1 MIKEVLDVI
10 NKLDKSKVNL
20 PLRTG
25 GTKVE
30 KALKDIQKRLPEL
43 DQPKQALLAIL
54 LQHQSLTRFT
64 DQELKRVSEL
74 RLELLDNNVNE
85 TPVRAIKSNMGFY
98 DTGSYRVNT
107 QLAKANVNSNH
118 LNYLIASRT
127 KNIERLLLE
136 LIS

>member
-1 MIKEVLDVI
+1 MIREVLDVI
-10 NKLDKSKVNL
+10 NKLDKSKVDL

-30 KALKDIQKRLPEL
+30 STLQNIKKRLPEIE
-43 DQPKQALLAIL
+43 PARQALLSIL
-54 LQHQSLTRFT
+54 LQHQNLSRFT

-85 TPVRAIKSNMGFY
+85 TPVRAIRCNQGFY

-107 QLAKANVNSNH
+107 QLAKAQVNTNH

-127 KNIERLLLE
+127 KNIERLLIE